1 MSTPCEF
8 PSVLDSPEVKS
19 TLKKYLTREVFDQ
32 LKDKKTARGTTL
44 QHCINSGVVNLDSSV
59 GVYAGDAESYTL
71 FAPLFTPIVEEY
83 HHPYKL
89 SQKHQSNMD
98 PSQVDAP
105 NLDPEGKF
113 IRSTRV
119 RVARNLKG
127 YGLTPN
133 LKKEERVEIE
143 RKVVEVLRSLEGD
156 LAGEYYPLQ
165 GMDEATRE
173 KLVADH
179 FLFKKGD
186 RFLEAAGVNEEW
198 PEGRG
203 IFHNKDKTF
212 LVWLNEEDHLRI
224 ISMEKGSDIGSV
236 FGRLCRAVNEL
247 DKRLGFQHTEELGY
261 LTGCPTNLGT
271 GMRASVHVKIPYAH
285 SQPNF
290 MEICDKYQIQPR
302 GIHGEHSEST
312 GEDAGVFDISNRRR
326 LGLSEV
332 QCVQDMY
339 NGVKALLEIEKGPR
353 CDQPSTRARSSS
365 KMCGLL

>member
-1 MSTPCEF
+1 M
-8 PSVLDSPEVKS
+8 
-19 TLKKYLTREVFDQ
+19 KKYLTFEAFTEM
-32 LKDKKTARGTTL
+32 KDKKTARGTTL
-44 QHCINSGVVNLDSSV
+44 WDCIKSGVVHLDSTY
-59 GVYAGDAESYTL
+59 GVYSGDEESYTL
-71 FAPLFTPIVEEY
+71 FAPLFTPIIEEY
-83 HHPYKL
+83 HHPYKV
-89 SQKHQSNMD
+89 SDKHQSNMD
-98 PSQVDAP
+98 PSQVNAP
-105 NLDPEGKF
+105 NLDPEGKY
-113 IRSTRV
+113 IRSTRI

-127 YGLTPN
+127 YGLTPT
-133 LKKEERVEIE
+133 LRKEERVEIE
-143 RKVVEVLRSLEGD
+143 KKVVEVLKSLEGD

-186 RFLEAAGVNEEW
+186 RFLDAAGVNEEW

-236 FGRLCRAVNEL
+236 FTRLCVAVNEL

-261 LTGCPTNLGT
+261 LSGCPTNLGT
-271 GMRASVHVKIPYAH
+271 GMRASVHVKIPNA
-285 SQPNF
+285 SVQPNY

-302 GIHGEHSEST
+302 GIHGEHSVST
-312 GEDAGVFDISNRRR
+312 GKDAGVYDVSNRRR

-339 NGVKALLEIEKGPR
+339 NGVKALLDVERGPR
-353 CDQPSTRARSSS
+353 GGDQASPRARSS
-365 KMCGLL
+365 KMCALL